1 MSRPTEGGFLSRWS
15 RRKQQARG
23 GRPELP
29 DEPRPTPA
37 PAAATAAGGVG
48 PDAVDEE
55 SLSDEELLARY
66 ELPDPTTL
74 TASDDVAAFMRSGV
88 PKRLRNMALRRVW
101 RLDPVLANL
110 DGLNDYDEDYTD
122 AAMLVGAAVKTVYQ
136 VGKGGAAHLQEAA
149 ERLAADE
156 PVGAG
161 PGSAGPESA
170 GPESAGPESAG
181 PESAGPESAGPE
193 SPEDPAEAGGA
204 DGTARPG
211 EAEPAGA
218 EPGPAGP
225 VAGGVSREAA
235 ASDGSRSSAQR
246 RRRMVFA
253 TPEAG
258 EIPAGARDSDN

>member
-29 DEPRPTPA
+29 DEPRPTPV
-37 PAAATAAGGVG
+37 PAAATTAGGAG

-170 GPESAGPESAG
+170 GPES
-181 PESAGPESAGPE
+181 
-193 SPEDPAEAGGA
+193 PEDPAEAGGA

-218 EPGPAGP
+218 ESGPAGP
-225 VAGGVSREAA
+225 VAGGASREAA

>member
-1 MSRPTEGGFLSRWS
+1 MSRPAEGGFLSRWS

-37 PAAATAAGGVG
+37 PTAATAAAGEAG

-66 ELPDPTTL
+66 ELPDPATL

-149 ERLAADE
+149 EKLAADE

-170 GPESAGPESAG
+170 
-181 PESAGPESAGPE
+181 
-193 SPEDPAEAGGA
+193 EDPAEAGGG

-211 EAEPAGA
+211 DAEPAGA
-218 EPGPAGP
+218 EPDPPGS

-235 ASDGSRSSAQR
+235 ASDGPRSSAQR

>member
-1 MSRPTEGGFLSRWS
+1 
-15 RRKQQARG
+15 
-23 GRPELP
+23 
-29 DEPRPTPA
+29 
-37 PAAATAAGGVG
+37 
-48 PDAVDEE
+48 
-55 SLSDEELLARY
+55 
-66 ELPDPTTL
+66 
-74 TASDDVAAFMRSGV
+74 MRSGV

-149 ERLAADE
+149 EKLAADE

-170 GPESAGPESAG
+170 
-181 PESAGPESAGPE
+181 
-193 SPEDPAEAGGA
+193 EDPAEAGGG

-211 EAEPAGA
+211 DAEPAGA
-218 EPGPAGP
+218 EPDPPGP

-235 ASDGSRSSAQR
+235 ASDGSRSSTQR